1 VVLEAGAVPPTQV
14 ELVLQV
20 LLVVPFQVMP
30 VWADTKGVAKRAVRI
45 SRKKTTGLKD
55 LRAGKLSF
63 V

>member
-1 VVLEAGAVPPTQV
+1 
-14 ELVLQV
+14 
-20 LLVVPFQVMP
+20 MP